1 MQELKFIPLIKTKI
15 DEQVEALLQNLSK
28 INNFKT
34 ILIVF
39 INIILIQGICFS
51 QSENIDDSEENFR
64 IMFYNVENHFDAK
77 VDSSRS
83 YNEFTPNG
91 ELHWTNSK
99 YEKKRNN
106 IYKVIKAVGGWIPV
120 TMIGL
125 VEIENEFVISDLING
140 TPLSRDGYKFVH
152 YESKDFRGID
162 VALIYKSDDFTVLH
176 SEKVVISDPQNPDFT
191 TRDMLYVKG
200 LLVADTIHVVV
211 NHWTSRYRGY
221 LESEPLR
228 ILAAQTLLRLT
239 DSICSLNKNANI
251 LLMGDF
257 NDNPENRSMQLII
270 NSTDCR
276 FDNLKMLNSNA
287 NVLGTLKYQ
296 GNWSR
301 FDQIL
306 VANSLFVG
314 TNGLQCEPYAHIF
327 DAEYLLETDSKYLGL
342 KTNRTN
348 IGFKYHGGFSD
359 HLPVFIDVKTTK

>member
-1 MQELKFIPLIKTKI
+1 MK
-15 DEQVEALLQNLSK
+15 ALLQNLSK

-34 ILIVF
+34 IVIVF
-39 INIILIQGICFS
+39 INIVLLPDICFA
-51 QSENIDDSEENFR
+51 QSEKIDDSKENYR
-64 IMFYNVENHFDAK
+64 IMFYNVENYFDAV

-106 IYKVIKAVGGWIPV
+106 IYKVIKAIGGWTPV

-125 VEIENEFVISDLING
+125 VEIENEFVISDLINR

-200 LLVADTIHVVV
+200 LLVADTLHVVV

-221 LESEPLR
+221 LESESLR
-228 ILAAQTLLRLT
+228 ILAAQTLIKLT
-239 DSICSLNKNANI
+239 DSICLVNKNANI

-257 NDNPENRSMQLII
+257 NDNPENTSMQLIV
-270 NSTDCR
+270 NFTDCR
-276 FDNLKMLNSNA
+276 FNNLKMQNSNA

-296 GNWSR
+296 GNWSK

-306 VANSLFVG
+306 VANSLLVG
-314 TNGLQCEPYAHIF
+314 TNGLQCEPYVHIF
-327 DAEYLLETDSKYLGL
+327 DADYLLETDSKYLGL

-359 HLPVFIDVKTTK
+359 HLPVYIDITSVLK